1 MIDPMRTTLA
11 LVGTLATF
19 ALAPTVDAAP
29 KKYHY
34 ELVTVSPKA
43 DIKPELAKVV
53 VPRIEGQVK
62 KAFETHPQLVANF
75 DGAPDPKTKA
85 DAYRAFMAKKG
96 VTGAYTVRVDVT
108 EATEELVPV
117 EGKPN
122 TQRLVVHVEL
132 HMLGEQ
138 IPAMTMGFA
147 GDGHATIKQEIGMKV
162 RDRDREFAWDE
173 CAKLA
178 VDDAIK
184 ESLKQLAAPPKK
196 K

>member
-1 MIDPMRTTLA
+1 MRTATLA
-11 LVGTLATF
+11 LVAGTLV
-19 ALAPTVDAAP
+19 ALAPLADAGP
-29 KKYHY
+29 KKYHF
-34 ELVTVSPKA
+34 ELVTVAPKA
-43 DIKPELAKVV
+43 DLKPDLAKIV

-62 KAFETHPQLVANF
+62 KAFENHAQIVANF
-75 DGAPDPKTKA
+75 EGAPDPKTKA

-96 VTGAYTVRVDVT
+96 VTGSYTVRVDVSD
-108 EATEELVPV
+108 ATEELVPV

-147 GDGHATIKQEIGMKV
+147 GDGHATIKQDIGMKV